1 MKIIPISFIIA
12 ASELT
17 SQPAEQVE
25 ELIKQ
30 AVLDHVMKE
39 ISPMLDDEN
48 FIEMSPSE
56 DGSEFTININLMI
69 GSTNQYIDATAEV
82 AKNLKGLSIRD
93 DLISKATQPLIDLV
107 K

>member
-12 ASELT
+12 SSELT

-30 AVLDHVMKE
+30 AVLEHVMKE

-82 AKNLKGLSIRD
+82 AKNMKSLSIRD
-93 DLISKATQPLIDLV
+93 DLISKSTQPLIDLV

>member
-12 ASELT
+12 SSELT
-17 SQPAEQVE
+17 EQSPDAVE
-25 ELIKQ
+25 RTIKD
-30 AVLDHVMKE
+30 AVIGHIMEE

-48 FIEMSPSE
+48 FIEMVPSE
-56 DGSEFTININLMI
+56 DGSEFTININVML

-82 AKNLKGLSIRD
+82 TACLKQQG
-93 DLISKATQPLIDLV
+93 ISDATIVKCTKPLIDLV